1 MSNDIDADMICK
13 KFVEFYNR
21 CRDKYGRIDWVFPD
35 SASTTMINSL
45 RSAAKNAGLPYQNI
59 KGCRKNEI
67 SDRPKTMDKL
77 LNTGRIKINRKCEH
91 LRKAVGSLKWDEDH
105 PNQPEDKNIGNCND
119 WWDAECYTW
128 LDFVEYIDLDR

>member
-1 MSNDIDADMICK
+1 M
-13 KFVEFYNR
+13 
-21 CRDKYGRIDWVFPD
+21 FPD

-45 RSAAKNAGLPYQNI
+45 RSAAKKAGLPYQNI